1 MAKICVSILE
11 IRPRHP
17 LSFLLCDLCLSIF
30 SFRNLPYQTIS
41 FEKLEKIEINFHFVL
56 FEVGNK

>member
-17 LSFLLCDLCLSIF
+17 LSFLLCGSEVVISYLDLITAEWIPELATHC
-30 SFRNLPYQTIS
+30 
-41 FEKLEKIEINFHFVL
+41 
-56 FEVGNK
+56 